1 MKKNLTK
8 ALEYFEENMDEFAD
22 VLEQYD
28 DECDVLGCDERW
40 LKMYDFDSET
50 SWNHSALDLIRMAM
64 DGCFDPDDEYFRIS
78 HGSLESAYERDYR
91 DWLNLEVIEDMAK
104 HSEIVD
110 YPDYVKELFD
120 GKPML
125 SKKDKAFLDCFTS
138 VFQKALY
145 RDDANRLFLRQWYN
159 GDSIEI
165 GINNEMFDFIELN
178 EEVDFEELAEMK
190 VEE

>member
-8 ALEYFEENMDEFAD
+8 ALNYFEWNMDEFAD

-40 LKMYDFDSET
+40 HRMEDFDSET
-50 SWNHSALDLIRMAM
+50 SWDNSALELVRMAL
-64 DGCFDPDDEYFRIS
+64 DGGFDPDDEYYRIGR
-78 HGSLESAYERDYR
+78 GSLESAYERDYR
-91 DWLNLEVIEDMAK
+91 EWLNLDVIEGMAK
-104 HSEIVD
+104 ASDVVD
-110 YPDYVKELFD
+110 YPDWVKELFD

-125 SKKDKAFLDCFTS
+125 TERDKAFLDSFTS
-138 VFQKALY
+138 VFAKSIY

-159 GDSIEI
+159 GETIDI
-165 GINNEMFDFIELN
+165 GINNEMFDFIEET
-178 EEVDFEELAEMK
+178 EEVAFDILAEMK